1 MAMPLGAGLRDT
13 ERIKGTFGAHPDS
26 GDGRY
31 EALLAFYRGAAIV
44 NRVGRRFVDEAISY
58 KLIGAA
64 CLRQPGAI
72 GFQIFDGRVMERGE
86 PGVPLFDFAAA
97 LAAGR
102 LVRADTPPGLAHAC
116 GIDQRGLEQTLAAY
130 NAGIASGAGPPS
142 RTGLCNGTGTPPPL
156 DRPPF
161 YAFPS
166 RTALLAT
173 YCGLATGPDGAV
185 LDTSGRP
192 IAGLY
197 AAGEVTGCF
206 HGEAYMTGSA
216 LGKAAFFGRAAGRR
230 RGATR
235 PPTGARTGEQQ
246 RREDGAM
253 IGKRTALALACA
265 IAWCGAGAAQT
276 GAPPAQAAGEP
287 LRLGLLLDMS
297 GPYADLNGPGS
308 ETAAKM
314 AAEDFGGRVL
324 GRPIEVVAA
333 DHSNRADIASARAR
347 EWFGPGRVSAIMD
360 VAGSSAALAVQEVGR
375 NANRVVVL
383 SSPASTRIVNESCSP
398 TSVLYTYTTY
408 AIAQT
413 VGRAAVAQGGRSW
426 YFIAADYAF
435 GHGLVQDTSAVVRA
449 AGGTVLG
456 SARHPLGT
464 SEFSNFLLQ
473 AQSSRADVVALANAG
488 SDMINAVKQ
497 AREFGLDRGRQRLAA
512 LVALVAMITD
522 IHSMGLSAAQ
532 GLLLSE
538 SFYWDLNEETRAW
551 SRRFF
556 TRFGRMPT
564 MLQAGT
570 YSSVVHYL
578 KAVQA
583 AGTDK
588 AGAVMRAMRSA
599 PVNDFFARN
608 GRIREDGLMVHDM
621 HLFQVKTPA
630 ESTEPWDYYRHVAT
644 IPGDEV
650 FPSECVRE

>member
-1 MAMPLGAGLRDT
+1 MIGNRAVLILTLAIGLW
-13 ERIKGTFGAHPDS
+13 
-26 GDGRY
+26 
-31 EALLAFYRGAAIV
+31 GAA
-44 NRVGRRFVDEAISY
+44 
-58 KLIGAA
+58 
-64 CLRQPGAI
+64 
-72 GFQIFDGRVMERGE
+72 
-86 PGVPLFDFAAA
+86 
-97 LAAGR
+97 
-102 LVRADTPPGLAHAC
+102 
-116 GIDQRGLEQTLAAY
+116 
-130 NAGIASGAGPPS
+130 
-142 RTGLCNGTGTPPPL
+142 
-156 DRPPF
+156 
-161 YAFPS
+161 
-166 RTALLAT
+166 
-173 YCGLATGPDGAV
+173 
-185 LDTSGRP
+185 
-192 IAGLY
+192 
-197 AAGEVTGCF
+197 
-206 HGEAYMTGSA
+206 
-216 LGKAAFFGRAAGRR
+216 
-230 RGATR
+230 
-235 PPTGARTGEQQ
+235 
-246 RREDGAM
+246 
-253 IGKRTALALACA
+253 
-265 IAWCGAGAAQT
+265 AAQT
-276 GAPPAQAAGEP
+276 RAQPAQAAGEP

-347 EWFGPGRVSAIMD
+347 EWFGPGRVAAIMD

-375 NANRVVVL
+375 NANRIVVL

-497 AREFGLDRGRQRLAA
+497 AREFGLGRGRQRLAA
-512 LVALVAMITD
+512 LVAMITD
-522 IHSMGLSAAQ
+522 VHSMGLADAQ

-538 SFYWDLNEETRAW
+538 SFYWDLNEEARAW

-556 TRFGRMPT
+556 ERFGRMPT

-570 YSSVVHYL
+570 YSSTMHYL

-583 AGTDK
+583 AGTEE
-588 AGAVMRAMRSA
+588 AGAVMRAMRST
-599 PVNDFFARN
+599 PVNDFSPATAASART
-608 GRIREDGLMVHDM
+608 G
-621 HLFQVKTPA
+621 
-630 ESTEPWDYYRHVAT
+630 
-644 IPGDEV
+644 
-650 FPSECVRE
+650 